1 METSALARG
10 CPAPGSDRERPALY
24 TLNRLGKALQT
35 PGATYEVL
43 PWETFI
49 SKEEEDRLTREGRS
63 QGQVELRARAMEYLE
78 LAHYTTMR
86 ALSDRY
92 YSKVNASVAA
102 GMRTPTLNELRRFD
116 REMQVVVYRH
126 LSRGQGS
133 MEDAM
138 KYYIEHDSDSLWRLM
153 DPVLKNMPDQGV
165 EESMGHKQEAK
176 VESGRA
182 SSSSQ
187 PTAGGNPMASL

>member
-1 METSALARG
+1 
-10 CPAPGSDRERPALY
+10 
-24 TLNRLGKALQT
+24 
-35 PGATYEVL
+35 
-43 PWETFI
+43 
-49 SKEEEDRLTREGRS
+49 
-63 QGQVELRARAMEYLE
+63 MEYLE

-165 EESMGHKQEAK
+165 EENMGHKQEAK

-187 PTAGGNPMASL
+187 PAAGGNPTGKPLITCLMCKKKHTPLCPLPADFRDKQRERKKAKKAEKRKATAAAKARAAAERAKAKAAS